1 MYFVNYKILSG
12 KYSLPSQRKKIGV
25 VMMKLISLML
35 FSTLLQTI
43 LGDNDGSLIL
53 KIAIPTGGISAILY
67 LIWQRTFKYS
77 LKQNQAQF
85 EFALEQNQS
94 QFQMAL
100 NQIEKQHK
108 EALEQF
114 RIQYI
119 ESVAETRRTNDKLFE
134 IIRKDAEYKEILT
147 GVLAEMKN
155 NCFYHIADHKRS
167 Q

>member
-1 MYFVNYKILSG
+1 
-12 KYSLPSQRKKIGV
+12 
-25 VMMKLISLML
+25 MKLISLVL
-35 FSTLLQTI
+35 FYILLQPI

-53 KIAIPTGGISAILY
+53 KIAIPTGGISGILY

-85 EFALEQNQS
+85 EFALEQNQN

-100 NQIEKQHK
+100 KQVEKQHK
-108 EALEQF
+108 EALDQF
-114 RIQYI
+114 RNQYL
-119 ESVAETRRTNDKLFE
+119 ESITETRRTNDKLFE

-155 NCFYHIADHKRS
+155 NCFYHIAEHKRS

>member
-1 MYFVNYKILSG
+1 
-12 KYSLPSQRKKIGV
+12 
-25 VMMKLISLML
+25 MKLISLIL
-35 FSTLLQTI
+35 FYILLQPI
-43 LGDNDGSLIL
+43 LGDDGSLIL
-53 KIAIPTGGISAILY
+53 KIAIPTGGVSGILY

-85 EFALEQNQS
+85 EFALEQNQN

-114 RIQYI
+114 RIQYL